1 MRQQGKAGVSAA
13 SWFGLVVAGL
23 VAAVG
28 LAGCS
33 STATGSGATSPSL
46 TVPSAA
52 TASANSSLEPAVTPV
67 VTPPA
72 SPAPL
77 TFVATGSMH
86 TARRYATATLLKNG
100 KVLIAGGDTGGNAR
114 TIYASAELYDPATG
128 KFSKTGSMT
137 SARTWA
143 SASLLADGRVLIAGG
158 DGCSD
163 PRKCIGAGS
172 GPGRWDTL
180 ASAEIYD
187 PAKGSFSAAGSMTTK
202 RNGATE
208 TVLPDGRVLIADR
221 STTADLYDPSSGK
234 FTRVAKQGAYTD
246 GPAVLLPN
254 GKVLVVGASLT
265 GDGSGAY
272 KPFASLFD
280 TANGKFTTIP
290 FSFPAAPSSVT
301 PDLHPTSAT
310 LLKSGRAL
318 VFVNGYLETYDPSTG
333 ACADAGRL
341 PSEGQWYSAAA
352 VSLVDGRV
360 LFVGGAILDP
370 TNGAEVATKTAVVYD
385 PTDESMRQGSLRTA
399 RYEATTTLLPDGS
412 VLIAGGR
419 GTDGNE
425 LASAELFKP

>member
-23 VAAVG
+23 VAAVD

-46 TVPSAA
+46 PVTNTA
-52 TASANSSLEPAVTPV
+52 TASANLSLEPSVTPILA
-67 VTPPA
+67 PSA

-77 TFVATGSMH
+77 QFVATGSMH
-86 TARRYATATLLKNG
+86 TARRQATATLLKTG

-158 DGCSD
+158 EGCAD

-172 GPGRWDTL
+172 GPGGWDGL
-180 ASAEIYD
+180 ASAEVYD
-187 PAKGSFSAAGSMTTK
+187 PAKGSFSATGSMTTP
-202 RNGATE
+202 RDGASA
-208 TVLPDGRVLIADR
+208 TVLPDGRVLVADQR
-221 STTADLYDPSSGK
+221 TTADLYDPSSGK
-234 FTRVAKQGAYTD
+234 FTRVAKPGAYD
-246 GPAVLLPN
+246 EGAAVLLPN
-254 GKVLVVGASLT
+254 GKVLVAGASLP
-265 GDGSGAY
+265 GDGSGVY

-310 LLKSGRAL
+310 LLKSGRVL

-333 ACADAGRL
+333 VCADAGRL

-385 PTDESMRQGSLRTA
+385 PTDGSMRQGSLRSA
-399 RYEATTTLLPDGS
+399 RYEATATLLPNGS